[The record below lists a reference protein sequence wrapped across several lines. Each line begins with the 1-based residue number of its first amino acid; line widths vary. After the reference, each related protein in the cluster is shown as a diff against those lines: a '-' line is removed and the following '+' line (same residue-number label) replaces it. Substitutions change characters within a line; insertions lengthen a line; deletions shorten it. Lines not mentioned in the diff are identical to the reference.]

1 MARIVGTAIV
11 IVIGLTIA
19 VPLISRLVDVL
30 FAPVVI
36 GVVLYLAVRIVN
48 ARLNRW

>member
-1 MARIVGTAIV
+1 MSRIVGTAIV
-11 IVIGLTIA
+11 IVVGLTIA
-19 VPLISRLVDVL
+19 VPLITRLVDVL
-30 FAPVVI
+30 FAPVAI

>member
-1 MARIVGTAIV
+1 MARAAGTAVV

-19 VPLISRLVDVL
+19 VPLITRLVDVL

-36 GVVLYLAVRIVN
+36 GVVLYLAVRIIN